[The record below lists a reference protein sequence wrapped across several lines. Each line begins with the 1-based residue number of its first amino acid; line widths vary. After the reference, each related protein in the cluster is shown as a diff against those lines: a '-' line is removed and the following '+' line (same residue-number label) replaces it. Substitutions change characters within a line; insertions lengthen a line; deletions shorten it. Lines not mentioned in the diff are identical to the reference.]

1 MFLFRFL
8 QQQQHSANVLQ
19 SDSVSTVWTPHS
31 SSSSTD
37 IRVAVLLGGGRCR
50 VSLRR
55 CCFSLQCSFASL
67 FFFYFQKTLH
77 FVFSASLFF
86 SWLLTASSDVSGS
99 SGSSSSS
106 ASLHR
111 CSHYRLAAA
120 LQPTTAAAATVCGA
134 VVQQLWPHQQA
145 QQHIAS
151 LVHLLHSTSTGTAF
165 VVFMLHPRCFL
176 PHPRLI
182 APVFWQ
188 S

>member
-1 MFLFRFL
+1 M
-8 QQQQHSANVLQ
+8 
-19 SDSVSTVWTPHS
+19 STAAAARRT
-31 SSSSTD
+31 

-99 SGSSSSS
+99 GSSS

-111 CSHYRLAAA
+111 CSRYRLAAA

-134 VVQQLWPHQQA
+134 VVQRQLWPHQQA